1 MNIVVRMQVEET
13 ARQGGNEIHTQGA
26 HKAEA
31 DQPFAAGSA
40 LKKILRNFQH
50 CAETV
55 PQIQSGRCFFHF
67 FQTMEHRVLLPF

>member
-40 LKKILRNFQH
+40 LKKID
-50 CAETV
+50 AI
-55 PQIQSGRCFFHF
+55 IQCF
-67 FQTMEHRVLLPF
+67 